1 MKISHRSHPILEK
14 LHNGSLGAIPVN
26 ISDADAIK
34 SIGAKFDSD
43 WKLFNKEFKS
53 DINIITNPFYE
64 AVKKAKPKLIE
75 LLKDKLANS
84 DENLNTNGCY
94 VQGDLVYMIS
104 HQVENNDVQKEM
116 VLYIFNKDGTPLA
129 LFIESA
135 KYQMSRQWISN
146 SILFIIENN
155 PENFR
160 KWIYQEFS
168 TIICFNMFK
177 KYAEVETKI
186 LLPNSKTKGILCKYV
201 NQTKLKL
208 TYLDSTWF
216 TNLVKSSGFN
226 VRGHFRLQP
235 MKKNGEWTKELIWIS
250 EFEKT
255 GYTAPARKIAA
266 YA

>member
-34 SIGAKFDSD
+34 SIGAKFDAD

-75 LLKDKLANS
+75 LLKDKLTNS

-135 KYQMSRQWISN
+135 KHQMSRQWISN
-146 SILFIIENN
+146 SILFIVENK
-155 PENFR
+155 PENF
-160 KWIYQEFS
+160 KQWIYQEFS